1 VQAALRGG
9 LEGPQL
15 YVTQTDLHE
24 LLGLA
29 FEAAGMPDSARTHY
43 DYVARMW
50 AGADRE
56 FADRHRRAVEWLRLH
71 D

>member
-1 VQAALRGG
+1 M
-9 LEGPQL
+9 
-15 YVTQTDLHE
+15 TQTELHE

-29 FEAAGMPDSARTHY
+29 FEAAGMPDSATTHY